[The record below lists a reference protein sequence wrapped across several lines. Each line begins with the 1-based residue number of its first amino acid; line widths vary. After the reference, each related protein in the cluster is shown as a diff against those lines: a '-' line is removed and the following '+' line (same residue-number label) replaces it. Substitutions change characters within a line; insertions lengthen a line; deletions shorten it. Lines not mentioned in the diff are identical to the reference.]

1 MLGVKLRSENV
12 DQFDVLG
19 ERGQAIHLVASQILT
34 VLKGKRPDLLANFA
48 VPQPSEN
55 GTRID
60 WYAPGPGTVVAWNA
74 ATETEQSRALTRL
87 ESVRAGVAQLRESVQ
102 AKGTGN
108 DAALLGQLLKWI
120 LHHPDN
126 SFVYL
131 VDGQP
136 VITFWGFVH
145 SGADRSL
152 DPLHALRPSA
162 FAESVPQAP
171 LASTATQPPLSSP
184 ALPQLVATAPW
195 WKRWWMWL
203 LLLLALLALLFGLRA
218 CMPGLAPSVSLP
230 VDTARAPA
238 PRDVARPHAL
248 PELTP
253 PSGVSHWSAPVA
265 NGGGASS
272 GLPATAGSSLP
283 GGTPPAP
290 AMGTPGG
297 AAPAVAGA
305 DRGAPATPP
314 SAAPAA
320 PPSVADAASVPS
332 TPPVPEASASPS
344 DAAPSENKDALQ
356 IPADAGEGNAD
367 FLNGNWRAGAG
378 IQDRDTGQ
386 PLRLHYQFKNGE
398 GNVTLNRHNGVQC
411 SAPVSAA
418 LSKGSLMIS
427 NSVAAQCSDGG
438 TYEMP
443 QIQCQP
449 GASSI
454 ASCAGNYG
462 DTRFP
467 ISMRRAQ
474 P

>member
-1 MLGVKLRSENV
+1 MLGVKLRSENI

-55 GTRID
+55 GIRID
-60 WYAPGPGTVVAWNA
+60 WYAPNPGAVIAWNA
-74 ATETEQSRALTRL
+74 ATKTEQSSALARL
-87 ESVRAGVAQLRESVQ
+87 ESVRAGVAQLRETVQ
-102 AKGTGN
+102 AKGSSN

-126 SFVYL
+126 SFVFL

-171 LASTATQPPLSSP
+171 LLETATRPSSSSP
-184 ALPQLVATAPW
+184 GVPQIGASSPW
-195 WKRWWMWL
+195 WKRWWIWP

-218 CMPGLAPSVSLP
+218 CMPGLAPSSSLP
-230 VDTARAPA
+230 VDTA
-238 PRDVARPHAL
+238 PRDVAQSQTL
-248 PELTP
+248 PELPKP
-253 PSGVSHWSAPVA
+253 PGVTHWTAPAA
-265 NGGGASS
+265 NGNGASS
-272 GLPATAGSSLP
+272 GLPATSGSAVSGEKLP
-283 GGTPPAP
+283 VPGLNTPAES
-290 AMGTPGG
+290 AS
-297 AAPAVAGA
+297 ALAGA
-305 DRGAPATPP
+305 DQIAPATPP
-314 SAAPAA
+314 LAANDANSSAPGASDNSSGQRDVV
-320 PPSVADAASVPS
+320 PPSPA
-332 TPPVPEASASPS
+332 
-344 DAAPSENKDALQ
+344 ENKDALQ
-356 IPADAGEGNAD
+356 IPIDAGEGNAD

-386 PLRLHYQFKNGE
+386 PLRLLYQFKNGE

-418 LSKGSLMIS
+418 MSKGSLTIN
-427 NSVAAQCSDGG
+427 NSVEAQCSDGG

-449 GASSI
+449 GATSI
-454 ASCAGNYG
+454 ASCAGHYG